1 MILVMTASVK
11 PAEVRQLCIT
21 DAETR
26 LKQYRAALDYY
37 IRCEK
42 FDKIVFCDNSNYSYE
57 YNEELQLAKHKKIQ
71 LEILK
76 FNSNCKEIEKYGKGY
91 GEGEILKYVILN
103 SCLMKEEDYFYKV
116 TGRLIIK
123 NISFIIKRHEHS
135 ALFNRNLYS
144 YKSLDTRFWGI
155 KKEEYIHHL
164 MEAYKK
170 VNDNQ
175 GNYIEMV
182 YKKELEKANIK
193 YKSFCVFP
201 LVDGYSGT
209 IGKKYRETKWYTKIV
224 YNFLCH
230 FDLFNS
236 EQGFCIAFVLYNVV
250 MCKKEVLDAYYL
262 YWTNNVN

>member
-1 MILVMTASVK
+1 MVLVMTASVK
-11 PAEVRQLCIT
+11 PAKVGQLCIT
-21 DAETR
+21 NAEIR
-26 LKQYRAALDYY
+26 LRQYCAALNFY
-37 IRCEK
+37 ICCEK
-42 FDKIVFCDNSNYSYE
+42 FDKIVFCDNSNYAYE
-57 YNEELQLAKHKKIQ
+57 YDKELQLAKNKKIQ

-76 FNSNCKEIEKYGKGY
+76 FNSNYEIIEKYGKGY

-103 SCLMKEEDYFYKV
+103 SSLMKEEDYFYKV

-123 NISFIIKRHEHS
+123 NISSIVKKHEYS

-144 YKSLDTRFWGI
+144 FKSLDTRFWGI

-164 MEAYKK
+164 MDSYKK

-182 YKKELEKANIK
+182 YKKELEKANIR
-193 YKSFCVFP
+193 YKSFYVFP

-224 YNFLCH
+224 YDFLCH

-236 EQGFCIAFVLYNVV
+236 ERGFCIAFMLYNVV
-250 MCKKEVLDAYYL
+250 MCKKEPLDSYYL
-262 YWTNNVN
+262 YWINNVN